1 MLNPFRHFTTATLL
15 LWLLAPCALLHAA
28 KTNILLILADDMGF
42 SDLGC
47 YGGEIATPNLDRLA
61 ANGLRFTSFYNSAK
75 CEPTRASLMSGQYWQ
90 DCGLGVKRG
99 LTMGQAMK
107 SAGYDTFALGKWHLD
122 GNPVERG
129 FDNYFGHLG
138 GGSDYF
144 KGSRTHRLDDKPF
157 VPANDGKF
165 YTTDANADYAIKFI
179 GEAHAQHPGRPFF
192 TYLAFNAPHAS
203 LQAWP
208 EDIAKYRGKYRI
220 GWDKLREQRYRKQ
233 IELGITKKEWT
244 LSPRPETIPAWD
256 SLTEAEKDFEDAR
269 MAVYAAQVDRM
280 DLAIGRVLAK
290 IKALGEEDNTLVI
303 FLSDN
308 GASPYD
314 HGKVTARK
322 IESLLAGTSNL
333 GYGVGWANVSETP
346 FRHYKRNMFNGGSST
361 ACIASWPAVVK
372 QRGGITDQR
381 GHIIDLMA
389 TIVDVGGG
397 SWPTEHAGETIAPL
411 PGKSLR
417 PILLGEQRKQHE
429 FLYFQLFDNR
439 AVIEG
444 DMKLVSDWGRPWE
457 LFNLAADRTE
467 LHDLT
472 KAQHEQ
478 AARLEKLWNTWSDQ
492 TNTRLRSAGG
502 EPIYRHQMDEQEKFV
517 GGGSDSGD
525 EEMEKPKNK
534 KKGKKADKKT
544 PEAAPT
550 PAPAPSTV
558 PAPAPTAKVKPI
570 RARVDTKL
578 AIEKEQLVLTSTGDK
593 PGLTFDVSDIKTA
606 GPYTLTFRI
615 QSNAS
620 GDGAIYW
627 TTDAKSSLPKG
638 VHQTFKVTHDGQWH
652 DITLNLAELKILH
665 ALRLDPCA
673 GKGVVRLDSLQ
684 LKDATGKTLKQ
695 WP

>member
-397 SWPTEHAGETIAPL
+397 SWPTEHAGETLAPL

>member
-1 MLNPFRHFTTATLL
+1 MQSIALSLAAFLSLACSPLVAADKSTATK
-15 LWLLAPCALLHAA
+15 P
-28 KTNILLILADDMGF
+28 NILLILADDMGF

-61 ANGLRFTSFYNSAK
+61 AGGLRFTSFYNSAK

-90 DCGLGVKRG
+90 DCGLGLKRG

-122 GNPVERG
+122 GNPVARG
-129 FDNYFGHLG
+129 FDHYFGHLS

-144 KGSRTHRLDDKPF
+144 KGNPSHRLDDKPF
-157 VPANDGKF
+157 KPASDGKF

-179 GEAHAQHPGRPFF
+179 SEAHAQNPGRPFF

-220 GWDKLREQRYRKQ
+220 GWDKLREQRYQKQ
-233 IELGITKKEWT
+233 IELGITMKEWP
-244 LSPRPETIPAWD
+244 LSPRPQTIPAWE
-256 SLTEAEKDFEDAR
+256 SLPDAEKDFEDAR

-280 DLAIGRVLAK
+280 DQAIGRVLAK
-290 IKALGEEDNTLVI
+290 IKELGEEENTLII

-322 IESLLAGTSNL
+322 VESLLAGTSNL
-333 GYGVGWANVSETP
+333 GYGLGWANASETP

-381 GHIIDLMA
+381 AHIIDLMA

-397 SWPTEHAGETIAPL
+397 KWPAEFAGEKIAPL

-417 PILLGEQRKQHE
+417 PILLGEQRVPHE
-429 FLYFQLFDNR
+429 TLYFQLFDHR
-439 AVIEG
+439 AVIAG

-467 LHDLT
+467 LRDLT
-472 KAQHEQ
+472 KAEPGQ
-478 AARLEKLWNTWSDQ
+478 AARLEKLWSGWAAQ
-492 TNTRLRSAGG
+492 TATRVRTAGG
-502 EPIYRHQMDEQEKFV
+502 EPIYRHLADSQEKFV

-525 EEMEKPKNK
+525 VEMRKPAPGKKNK
-534 KKGKKADKKT
+534 KAAT
-544 PEAAPT
+544 PQP
-550 PAPAPSTV
+550 
-558 PAPAPTAKVKPI
+558 
-570 RARVDTKL
+570 
-578 AIEKEQLVLTSTGDK
+578 
-593 PGLTFDVSDIKTA
+593 
-606 GPYTLTFRI
+606 
-615 QSNAS
+615 
-620 GDGAIYW
+620 
-627 TTDAKSSLPKG
+627 
-638 VHQTFKVTHDGQWH
+638 
-652 DITLNLAELKILH
+652 
-665 ALRLDPCA
+665 
-673 GKGVVRLDSLQ
+673 
-684 LKDATGKTLKQ
+684 
-695 WP
+695 

>member
-1 MLNPFRHFTTATLL
+1 MKTLL
-15 LWLLAPCALLHAA
+15 SSLLVVAGSLCSGPNLVHAA
-28 KTNILLILADDMGF
+28 PTNARPNILLILADDMGY

-61 ANGLRFTSFYNSAK
+61 AGGVRFTSFYNSAK

-90 DCGLGVKRG
+90 DCGLGVQRG

-129 FDNYFGHLG
+129 FDHYFGHLG

-179 GEAHAQHPGRPFF
+179 GEAHAQHPDKPFF

-208 EDIAKYRGKYRI
+208 KDIATYRGKYRL
-220 GWDKLREQRYRKQ
+220 GWDQLREQRYQKQ
-233 IELGITKKEWT
+233 IELGITKKEWA
-244 LSPRPETIPAWD
+244 LSPRPNTIPAWD
-256 SLTEAEKDFEDAR
+256 SLTDTEKDFEDAR

-280 DLAIGRVLAK
+280 DQAIGRVLAK
-290 IKALGEEDNTLVI
+290 IKELGEEENTLVI

-333 GYGVGWANVSETP
+333 GYGLGWANASATP
-346 FRHYKRNMFNGGSST
+346 FRHYKRNMSNGGSST
-361 ACIASWPAVVK
+361 ACIAAWPAVVK

-381 GHIIDLMA
+381 AHIIDLMA

-397 SWPTEHAGETIAPL
+397 TWPAEFAGEKIAPL

-417 PILLGEQRKQHE
+417 PILLGEQRAPHE
-429 FLYFQLFDNR
+429 ALYFQLFDHR
-439 AVIEG
+439 AVIAG

-457 LFNLAADRTE
+457 LFNLTTDRTE
-467 LHDLT
+467 LHDLK
-472 KAQHEQ
+472 KAEPEH
-478 AARLEKLWNTWSDQ
+478 AARLEKLWSGWAAQ
-492 TNTRLRSAGG
+492 TATRVRTAGG
-502 EPIYRHQMDEQEKFV
+502 EPIYRHLADAQEKIV
-517 GGGSDSGD
+517 GGGTDTGD
-525 EEMEKPKNK
+525 APMAAPARKNK
-534 KKGKKADKKT
+534 
-544 PEAAPT
+544 
-550 PAPAPSTV
+550 
-558 PAPAPTAKVKPI
+558 
-570 RARVDTKL
+570 RTK
-578 AIEKEQLVLTSTGDK
+578 
-593 PGLTFDVSDIKTA
+593 
-606 GPYTLTFRI
+606 
-615 QSNAS
+615 SN
-620 GDGAIYW
+620 
-627 TTDAKSSLPKG
+627 
-638 VHQTFKVTHDGQWH
+638 
-652 DITLNLAELKILH
+652 
-665 ALRLDPCA
+665 
-673 GKGVVRLDSLQ
+673 
-684 LKDATGKTLKQ
+684 
-695 WP
+695 